1 MSILDV
7 IGCRH
12 GTEKASNAFGCR
24 HNYLPFYEQFLAPL
38 RDKPIVLLEI
48 GVDKGNS
55 LRMWRD
61 YFQCGTIIGMD
72 CADLRSLSG
81 ERIKV
86 EIGDQNQPADLAWFA
101 KTYGPFDIVVD
112 DAGHHPPSQ
121 KFCHQ
126 FMIPH
131 IKPGGFYIL
140 EDLVGLKGP
149 FPSSVCTDYL
159 TALANMVMQFNHD
172 NIESIA
178 FSYGTSVTR
187 IRSCLTP
194 SK

>member
-7 IGCRH
+7 MGCRH
-12 GTEKASNAFGCR
+12 GTEKASNAIGCK

-38 RDKPIVLLEI
+38 RDKPITLLEI

-61 YFQCGTIIGMD
+61 YFQHGQIVGMD

-81 ERIKV
+81 DRIIV
-86 EIGDQNQPADLAWFA
+86 EIGDQNQADDLSRIAFQ
-101 KTYGPFDIVVD
+101 YGPFDVIVD

-121 KFCHQ
+121 KFCHHYMLQ
-126 FMIPH
+126 H
-131 IKPGGFYIL
+131 VKPGGFYIL
-140 EDLVGLKGP
+140 EDLVGLDGP
-149 FPSSVCTDYL
+149 FSLPDCTDYL
-159 TALANMVMQFNHD
+159 TDLANKVMQFTQER
-172 NIESIA
+172 IESIA

-187 IRSCLTP
+187 IKSEI
-194 SK
+194 